1 MHILYIHQYFTVPSG
16 SSGVRSYEFARR
28 WVKAGHEVTMI
39 TGYTDRCGL
48 HLEKGMVQKMKIEGI
63 NVIVCNIRFGN
74 KLSFLKRMLSFF
86 SFIFLSIYAGLRVK
100 KVDIVYAT
108 STPLTIGIPA
118 MALKLLKGLPFVF
131 EVRDPWPESLIK
143 MGLIKNRIV
152 KGVLLWLER
161 TIYKQSAAI
170 VALCPGMADGVRK
183 KCVGDK
189 TIAMIP
195 NSADLNIFNPDTDG
209 SAIQK
214 EKGWTD
220 KFVLLYAGIIGRANG
235 LEFLVDVAE
244 KLKEWDDIHFVLVG
258 DGSKKINI
266 IEAANKAGLGNI
278 EFLDPVPKTEVA
290 KIMAASSASMVILA
304 NYPIL
309 EHNSSNKFFDS
320 LSAGKPVLLN
330 FSGWQRDVLKENN
343 AGFGCKQ
350 WDVDEFAENILY
362 LRSHR
367 NELAEMGRNAR
378 RVAVERFNRDD
389 LAMQALGVITSV

>member
-1 MHILYIHQYFTVPSG
+1 
-16 SSGVRSYEFARR
+16 
-28 WVKAGHEVTMI
+28 MI

-48 HLEKGMVQKMKIEGI
+48 HIGKGMTQKLSVDGI

-74 KLSFLKRMLSFF
+74 KQSFPKRIVSFL
-86 SFIFLSIYAGLRVK
+86 SFIFLSIYAGLMVK
-100 KVDIVYAT
+100 RVDIVYAT

-143 MGLIKNRIV
+143 MGIIKNRIV
-152 KGVLLWLER
+152 KEVLLWLER

-170 VALCPGMADGVRK
+170 VALCPGMADGVRR
-183 KCVGDK
+183 KCVDQK
-189 TIAMIP
+189 TVAMIP

-214 EKGWTD
+214 ERGWTD
-220 KFVLLYAGIIGRANG
+220 KFVLLYAGAIGMANG
-235 LEFLVDVAE
+235 LDFIVDVAE

-258 DGSKKINI
+258 DGSRKINI
-266 IEAANKAGLGNI
+266 IEAANKAGLSNI

-304 NYPIL
+304 NYPVL

-320 LSAGKPVLLN
+320 LSAGKPALLN
-330 FSGWQRDVLKENN
+330 FSGWQRDILEENH

-350 WDVDEFAENILY
+350 WDMDEFMEKVLY
-362 LRSHR
+362 LKSHR
-367 NELAEMGRNAR
+367 SELAEMGRNAR
-378 RVAVERFNRDD
+378 RVAEEMFDRDR
-389 LAMQALGVITSV
+389 LARQALQVITDVCEKQ